1 MPLSDQEKRD
11 WVQQLQ
17 RTMSLLVHASNCKDA
32 NCSSSLCSKVK
43 NLLQHVATCKK
54 KIAGSCSLCRCA
66 DFVVVGIAVGV
77 HSLVSRVLRMPIV
90 WAAGA
95 MTSRIAAVCDG
106 INI

>member
-1 MPLSDQEKRD
+1 MPLSNQEKRD

-17 RTMSLLVHASNCKDA
+17 RTMSLLVNASKCKDA
-32 NCSSSLCSKVK
+32 NCSSSLCSKVKK

-77 HSLVSRVLRMPIV
+77 HSSSLVSRECPLYGQRVQ
-90 WAAGA
+90 
-95 MTSRIAAVCDG
+95 
-106 INI
+106 